1 MEDKVVFTGF
11 IKNDELNDHFLMSD
25 LYIMPSYGE
34 GFGIVFVEAM
44 YFGLPVIAGNKDGSV
59 DALLN
64 GKLGILV
71 DPMNVNEIQSA
82 IESVLLY
89 PSSYIPDSNL
99 LLENFG
105 YQQFKNNW
113 EKVILN

>member
-1 MEDKVVFTGF
+1 
-11 IKNDELNDHFLMSD
+11 
-25 LYIMPSYGE
+25 MPSYGE
-34 GFGIVFVEAM
+34 GFGIVFIEAM

-71 DPMNVNEIQSA
+71 DPMNVEEIKSA
-82 IESVLLY
+82 IENVMNDSEKYL
-89 PSSYIPDSNL
+89 PDSKL
-99 LLENFG
+99 LLDHFG